1 MAYLAYSIGYPFN
14 LTSFPHGNQVL
25 KCQMTTAILGDATGG
40 DQPRMG
46 LAKRLC
52 SPMDG

>member
-1 MAYLAYSIGYPFN
+1 MAYLAYSIGDPFN

-25 KCQMTTAILGDATGG
+25 ECQMTSAILGDATGG
-40 DQPRMG
+40 DQPSMG
-46 LAKRLC
+46 LVERLC